1 MLNYSLNHNFRIHV
15 YYCIHTIISN
25 LVLFGEWF
33 WLIHTTLLS
42 PTAPLHH
49 LWNSTGPIDRLCPTG
64 CPQHHLANQPQIG
77 TEWLRTQPGKDLRR
91 VGEVY
96 AAVCGAIIGLYWA
109 IGFYSHGFQWGIF
122 HRLVW
127 LEFYVI
133 QKWYL
138 GGLCQ
143 CPSTCLIRMGLSHND
158 WGHLNHHSSWMI

>member
-64 CPQHHLANQPQIG
+64 CPQHHLANQPQIIG

-96 AAVCGAIIGLYWA
+96 AAVPSLDYIGQLVSTAMVFNEGFSIALFDWSSTSFKNGIWGAYA
-109 IGFYSHGFQWGIF
+109 SAHQ
-122 HRLVW
+122 RV
-127 LEFYVI
+127 
-133 QKWYL
+133 
-138 GGLCQ
+138 
-143 CPSTCLIRMGLSHND
+143 
-158 WGHLNHHSSWMI
+158 